1 MANSFNLFPVM
12 DDNLYSKI
20 GYEINT
26 IELSYYDDG
35 ETHDLNVDDCCSV
48 KKQNGVATIEDPR
61 YMWDPETHNLKISK
75 SIKIC
80 NPQLLF
86 GENGIA
92 TDKSVLGLA
101 MMWISNDSDQRGIVP
116 FCTFTKSDNEV
127 SAVFNKDFKK
137 SQLRGSITLQ
147 TAIYL
152 ISCDEDPNLTYMA
165 KDSGTILG
173 LLDSLQLLIDGD
185 GSTFPIVT
193 VSEPGEP
200 LWSVFYNKNADP
212 IQDKFDEENVYI
224 KLNDKHPNYDA
235 LKVKENFKD
244 SQIFIEVLSSALM
257 VIVQSVKDS
266 LGEEWDAMLS
276 SGDFAPA
283 SIAQAVYVFVHD
295 LKWDVSSPTA
305 LSVSIRKFFDNKL
318 Q

>member
-12 DDNLYSKI
+12 DDTLYSQI
-20 GYEINT
+20 GYKINS

-35 ETHDLNVDDCCSV
+35 ESHDLDVDDAYSI
-48 KKQNGVATIEDPR
+48 KNKNGVATIEDPR

-75 SIKIC
+75 SIKIE

-92 TDKSVLGLA
+92 TNKSVLGLA
-101 MMWISNDSDQRGIVP
+101 MMWISNNSDQRGIVP
-116 FCTFTKSDNEV
+116 FCTFTESDMEV

-147 TAIYL
+147 TVVYL
-152 ISCDEDPNLTYMA
+152 VSCDDMDSLSYMA

-173 LLDSLQLLIDGD
+173 SLDNLQLLIDGD

-212 IQDKFDEENVYI
+212 LQDKFDEENVYI

-235 LKVKENFKD
+235 LKIKENFKD
-244 SQIFIEVLSSALM
+244 SQIVIEVLSSALM

-266 LGEEWDAMLS
+266 LGDEWDAMLS
-276 SGDFAPA
+276 NGDFAA
-283 SIAQAVYVFVHD
+283 GSIAQAVYGFVHG
-295 LKWDVSSPTA
+295 LKWNVSSPA
-305 LSVSIRKFFDNKL
+305 ELSVSIRKFFDNNL
-318 Q
+318 